1 MFIISA
7 TEFLFISVVR
17 SSSQLDFRLSRY
29 APTSQLRTQDDAK
42 EWLRSHSAGGLQDT
56 AANSPFSSGSSVTSP
71 SGTRFN
77 FSQLASPT
85 TVTQMSLS
93 NPTMLRTHS
102 LSNADGQYDP
112 YTDSR
117 FRNSSMSLDEKSR
130 TMSRSGS
137 FRDGFEEVHGSSL
150 SLVSSTSSI
159 YSTVSMRQC
168 RVAMITRA
176 GVSLSSVSMIKYK
189 HFS

>member
-1 MFIISA
+1 MNQHVTATPRAGSFHHLPIFLPLCIPSKLKGIAIFPKGSQVAKKVLRNFVSFEMSSDLIFFNVICGYVYFFSMFIISA

-77 FSQLASPT
+77 FSQL
-85 TVTQMSLS
+85 
-93 NPTMLRTHS
+93 
-102 LSNADGQYDP
+102 G
-112 YTDSR
+112 
-117 FRNSSMSLDEKSR
+117 E
-130 TMSRSGS
+130 
-137 FRDGFEEVHGSSL
+137 
-150 SLVSSTSSI
+150 
-159 YSTVSMRQC
+159 
-168 RVAMITRA
+168 
-176 GVSLSSVSMIKYK
+176 
-189 HFS
+189 

>member
-168 RVAMITRA
+168 CVAMVTRA